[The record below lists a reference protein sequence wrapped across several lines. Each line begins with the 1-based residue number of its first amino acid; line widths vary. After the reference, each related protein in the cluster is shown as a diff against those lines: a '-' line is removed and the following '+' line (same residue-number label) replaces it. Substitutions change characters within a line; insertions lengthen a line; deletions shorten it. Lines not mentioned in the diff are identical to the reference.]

1 MKIGCDFGKDIT
13 YDCVINQMGGY
24 DEAKNYLKKLEEIP
38 LHEQTE
44 DTITWL
50 PRCLLQYR
58 RANNIFETGDRIIY
72 PWIGNEIC
80 TYNSEC
86 IVKTPCIHA
95 TDAEVLAGH
104 RLPSIESLNDKDTQ
118 PNTIVL
124 ER

>member
-1 MKIGCDFGKDIT
+1 MIKIKDRECYQYHKDTLENYEATKHLDVFNIT
-13 YDCVINQMGGY
+13 ENRAISIRD
-24 DEAKNYLKKLEEIP
+24 ALLE
-38 LHEQTE
+38 
-44 DTITWL
+44 
-50 PRCLLQYR
+50 YR
-58 RANNIFETGDRIIY
+58 RENNIFETGDKIIY
-72 PWIGNEIC
+72 PWIGNGIC

-104 RLPSIESLNDKDTQ
+104 RLPPIESLNDKDIP